1 MRVVSYRQ
9 ILSYALISALLWQP
23 LAFFKQGR
31 LSAGTPVML
40 HDAISISALAAI
52 ALVGLYIGLCI
63 ISSRLGG
70 KIASLA
76 AGIASALTPALLLA
90 VISRYS
96 PALPTEPGYRFAL
109 GSGFWLSCIGFA
121 MVATSGASRRLGL
134 IILSLSVATVFIGGM
149 SPNLSLFKEYVNR
162 KSTFSAEIGNHLK
175 LAFLSAFAAIAP
187 GVLLGYVC
195 HMNRRA
201 RALVLGLIN
210 FIQVLPTL
218 SLLGII
224 MLPLTSLSRSFPLLQ
239 ELGIRG
245 IGFTPAFIAL
255 GLYCLF
261 PITMNT
267 MAGFSSIDQRT
278 LFSASAMGMTPSQV
292 FVKVKLPLAF
302 PVIFSGIRTAITQN
316 VGNATIAGLVGGG
329 GMGTLIFLGLSQAA
343 YDLVLLGSLPVILMA
358 LLLDGALVATEGG
371 IRKAVMHL
379 ND

>member
-1 MRVVSYRQ
+1 MRTAPYR
-9 ILSYALISALLWQP
+9 LSFSFALISALLWQP
-23 LAFFKQGR
+23 LAYFKQGR
-31 LSAGTPVML
+31 LATGTPVML
-40 HDAISISALAAI
+40 HEAVGAS
-52 ALVGLYIGLCI
+52 ALVGVLLVGLFIVTCI
-63 ISSRLGG
+63 LLSRFGG
-70 KIASLA
+70 AAGLA
-76 AGIASALTPALLLA
+76 ANAISAVIPALLMLA
-90 VISRYS
+90 ISSYT
-96 PALPTEPGYRFAL
+96 PEFDAEPGYRFAL
-109 GSGFWLSCIGFA
+109 GSGFWFSCIGFA
-121 MVATSGASRRLGL
+121 MLASSGRSRGAGLLVMAASIGIVFVGGL
-134 IILSLSVATVFIGGM
+134 
-149 SPNLSLFKEYVNR
+149 SPNLSLYKEYLNR
-162 KSTFSAEIGNHLK
+162 KATFSVEIGNHLK
-175 LAFLSAFAAIAP
+175 LALISALAAILP
-187 GVLLGYVC
+187 GVLLGYLC
-195 HMNRRA
+195 HANRRA
-201 RALVLGLIN
+201 RGLVLGFIN

-224 MLPLTSLSRSFPLLQ
+224 MLPLTSLARKFPLLQ
-239 ELGIRG
+239 EFGIRG

-267 MAGFSSIDQRT
+267 MAGFSNIDQRV
-278 LFSASAMGMTPSQV
+278 LFGASAMGMTPSQV

-358 LLLDGALVATEGG
+358 LLLDGALVAAEGG

>member
-1 MRVVSYRQ
+1 MKTAPYR
-9 ILSYALISALLWQP
+9 LFFSFALISALLWQP
-23 LAFFKQGR
+23 LAYFKQGR
-31 LSAGTPVML
+31 LSTGMPFMLNEAIGASAMAGVL
-40 HDAISISALAAI
+40 
-52 ALVGLYIGLCI
+52 LVGLFIGSCLV
-63 ISSRLGG
+63 SSRLGVG
-70 KIASLA
+70 AGLA
-76 AGIASALTPALLLA
+76 VNVLSAFMPALLMLA
-90 VISRYS
+90 VSS
-96 PALPTEPGYRFAL
+96 HAPAFDAEPGYRFAL

-121 MVATSGASRRLGL
+121 MIASSGRSRGAGLLVMAAS
-134 IILSLSVATVFIGGM
+134 ITIVFIGGM
-149 SPNLSLFKEYVNR
+149 SPNLSLYKEYLNR
-162 KSTFSAEIGNHLK
+162 RATFSIEIANHLK
-175 LAFLSAFAAIAP
+175 LALISAFAAILP
-187 GVLLGYVC
+187 GVLLGYLC
-195 HMNRRA
+195 HANRRA
-201 RALVLGLIN
+201 RALVLGFIN

-224 MLPLTSLSRSFPLLQ
+224 MLPLTSLARSFPLLQ

-267 MAGFSSIDQRT
+267 MAGFSNIDQRV
-278 LFSASAMGMTPSQV
+278 LFGASAMGMTPSQV

-358 LLLDGALVATEGG
+358 LLLDGALVAAEGG

>member
-1 MRVVSYRQ
+1 MRALSYRQ
-9 ILSYALISALLWQP
+9 LFSFALISALLWQP

-31 LSAGTPVML
+31 LSTGVPVML
-40 HDAISISALAAI
+40 HEAIGTS
-52 ALVGLYIGLCI
+52 ALVGVLLVGLFVALNLL
-63 ISSRLGG
+63 SSKLGDRAG
-70 KIASLA
+70 VAVSILSSL
-76 AGIASALTPALLLA
+76 LPALLMLA
-90 VISRYS
+90 TSSHS
-96 PALPTEPGYRFAL
+96 PELPVEPGYRFAL
-109 GSGFWLSCIGFA
+109 GSGFWLSGIGFA
-121 MVATSGASRRLGL
+121 MIATSGKPRGIGLLILTAS
-134 IILSLSVATVFIGGM
+134 IAIVFVGGI
-149 SPNLSLFKEYVNR
+149 SPNLSLYKEYLNR
-162 KSTFSAEIGNHLK
+162 RATFSAEIGNHLK
-175 LAFLSAFAAIAP
+175 LAFLSALAAILP
-187 GVLLGYVC
+187 GVLLGYLC
-195 HMNRRA
+195 HANRKA
-201 RALVLGLIN
+201 RALVLGFIN

-224 MLPLTSLSRSFPLLQ
+224 MLPLTGLARRFPLLQ

-278 LFSASAMGMTPSQV
+278 LFGASAMGMTPSQV

-343 YDLVLLGSLPVILMA
+343 YDLVLLGSLPVIFMA
-358 LLLDGALVATEGG
+358 LILDGAMVAAEGG

>member
-1 MRVVSYRQ
+1 MKKASYRLFFS
-9 ILSYALISALLWQP
+9 IAFISALLWQP
-23 LAFFKQGR
+23 LAYFKQGR

-40 HDAISISALAAI
+40 HDAVGASALAGVL
-52 ALVGLYIGLCI
+52 LVGLFIGLCLL
-63 ISSRLGG
+63 SLRFGETAG
-70 KIASLA
+70 LA
-76 AGIASALTPALLLA
+76 ASAVSALLPSLLMLA
-90 VISRYS
+90 VSS
-96 PALPTEPGYRFAL
+96 HPPAFPAEPGYRFAL
-109 GSGFWLSCIGFA
+109 GSGFWLSGIGFA
-121 MVATSGASRRLGL
+121 MIATSGKSRGAGLLVLAAS
-134 IILSLSVATVFIGGM
+134 IAIVFVGGM
-149 SPNLSLFKEYVNR
+149 SPNLSLYKEYLNR
-162 KSTFSAEIGNHLK
+162 KATFTAEIGNHLK
-175 LAFLSAFAAIAP
+175 LAFLSALAAILP
-187 GVLLGYVC
+187 GVLLGYLC
-195 HMNRRA
+195 HANRKA
-201 RALVLGLIN
+201 RALVLGMIN

-224 MLPLTSLSRSFPLLQ
+224 MLPLTSLARRFPILQ

-267 MAGFSSIDQRT
+267 MAGFSNIDQRI
-278 LFSASAMGMTPSQV
+278 LFGASAMGMTPSQV

-343 YDLVLLGSLPVILMA
+343 YDLVLLGSLPVVFMA
-358 LLLDGALVATEGG
+358 LFLDGALVAAEGG

>member
-1 MRVVSYRQ
+1 MRAPSYRQ
-9 ILSYALISALLWQP
+9 FFAFALISALLWQP
-23 LAFFKQGR
+23 LAYFKQGR
-31 LSAGTPVML
+31 LSTGTPVML
-40 HDAISISALAAI
+40 NDAIGASALI
-52 ALVGLYIGLCI
+52 GVLLVGLFFALCLL
-63 ISSRLGG
+63 SSKLGG
-70 KIASLA
+70 IAELA
-76 AGIASALTPALLLA
+76 AVVISAFIPALLMLA
-90 VISRYS
+90 VSSHS
-96 PALPTEPGYRFAL
+96 PAFPVEPGYRFAL
-109 GSGFWLSCIGFA
+109 GSGFWLSGVGFA
-121 MVATSGASRRLGL
+121 MLATSGKSRGGGLLVLAAS
-134 IILSLSVATVFIGGM
+134 IAIVFIGGM
-149 SPNLSLFKEYVNR
+149 SPNLSLYKEYLNR
-162 KSTFSAEIGNHLK
+162 RATFSAEIGNHLK
-175 LAFLSAFAAIAP
+175 LAFLSAFAAILP
-187 GVLLGYVC
+187 GVLLGYLC
-195 HMNRRA
+195 HANRKA

-224 MLPLTSLSRSFPLLQ
+224 MLPLTSLARKFPLLQ

-267 MAGFSSIDQRT
+267 MAGFSNIDQRT
-278 LFSASAMGMTPSQV
+278 LFGASAMGMTPSQV

-343 YDLVLLGSLPVILMA
+343 YDLVLLGSLPVIIMA
-358 LLLDGALVATEGG
+358 LLLDGALVAAEGG